1 MWEFS
6 WLGGT
11 FNHPAFDSA
20 QPKFHN
26 SIRQQ
31 QSIFLSLKCER
42 ENPNPPS
49 PSSALCS
56 DRWFS
61 LERYNPCRW
70 VFVFGAWGM
79 QLSFRPWTS
88 IYVSWPALRHT
99 QAVSWAFCNIQSLQR
114 MEELYCAEMQQV
126 FPKLFYCTNVRVGLK
141 YCSSTCLSFLIENS
155 RWLLSCVRNV
165 IIQFPLAAFGLSVKH
180 VSNKEQKLQ
189 RLRKVPLVFFFPFQ
203 APWKKWFGFQHR

>member
-1 MWEFS
+1 MWKRKPKSPIIIPCSLLWQMIFIRALQPLS
-6 WLGGT
+6 VGVCLRSLG
-11 FNHPAFDSA
+11 NAA
-20 QPKFHN
+20 QFQTLNFHLC
-26 SIRQQ
+26 
-31 QSIFLSLKCER
+31 FLSF
-42 ENPNPPS
+42 P
-49 PSSALCS
+49 
-56 DRWFS
+56 
-61 LERYNPCRW
+61 
-70 VFVFGAWGM
+70 
-79 QLSFRPWTS
+79 LSCD
-88 IYVSWPALRHT
+88 SWPALRHT

-189 RLRKVPLVFFFPFQ
+189 RLRKVPLVFFFLFRRRGKNDLDFNTDRKFDQ
-203 APWKKWFGFQHR
+203 LVRYSLNSEL